1 MKETL
6 EIQVIIGRKTNLKNL
21 DLRYLIDQEVS
32 SLYRDTSLILDL

>member
-6 EIQVIIGRKTNLKNL
+6 EIQVIIGRKTNPKNL